1 LAQFVGL
8 VGVLAL
14 TASACSSGASPSPSS
29 AAEAS
34 SSPAAAPATSA
45 PATSSP
51 AAEPVTIT
59 YAFWDANQQ
68 PAIDKQI
75 AAYQALHPNVT
86 VQTEVTPWTDYWTK
100 LQTALAGGAGPDV
113 LWMNGP
119 NFPVYAAAGA
129 LAPLT
134 VDVSQYPQSLVNLYT
149 YNGQLYG
156 VPKDFDT
163 IALYYNKALF
173 DKAGVAYPTG
183 DWTWD
188 DLRAAA
194 KKLTVTKN
202 GKVTQAGFAAI
213 PSFQEVY
220 FDLMFQ
226 NGGQPLSADGL
237 KSNLAD
243 PANCDALQF
252 LYSIQKDGSSL
263 SAAEMQSNQW
273 EVGNLF
279 GAGKIAMDFGGSWRV
294 LPFSQASK
302 DIDVAP
308 LPKGKQQATVIHGVG
323 QAVWA
328 GGPHKDAATD
338 FVTWLGTKDA
348 QTIFANESA
357 NIPAMNGLQEKW
369 VSSVPTIKLQ
379 TFLDELSYAVPLP
392 VTPKGFEWVTAQDQV
407 YQSVWL
413 GQTPADQMCQ
423 KAQEAADAALSK

>member
-1 LAQFVGL
+1 MAALIVAISFVA
-8 VGVLAL
+8 V
-14 TASACSSGASPSPSS
+14 ACGSGTSSPSPVASESAAASS
-29 AAEAS
+29 AAS
-34 SSPAAAPATSA
+34 AAAASSA
-45 PATSSP
+45 PASAP
-51 AAEPVTIT
+51 AEAVTIK

-68 PAIDKQI
+68 PAIEKQI
-75 AAYQALHPNVT
+75 AAFEAIHPNIK

-129 LAPLT
+129 LEQLN
-134 VDVSQYPQSLVNLYT
+134 VDVSAYPQSLVNLYT
-149 YNGQLYG
+149 YSGSLYA

-173 DKAGVAYPTG
+173 DKAGVAYPTA

-194 KKLTVTKN
+194 KKLTITSN

-220 FDLMFQ
+220 FDLIAQ
-226 NGGQPLSADGL
+226 NGGNPLSPDGL

-243 PANCDALQF
+243 PAVCDALQF

-294 LPFSQASK
+294 LPFSQASPT
-302 DIDVAP
+302 IDVAP
-308 LPKGKQQATVIHGVG
+308 LPKGKQRATIIHGVG

-328 GGPHKDAATD
+328 GGPHKDAAKE

-357 NIPAMNGLQEKW
+357 NIPAMNGLQQKW
-369 VSSVPTIKLQ
+369 VASVPTMKLQ

-413 GQTPADQMCQ
+413 GTTPADQMCQ
-423 KAQEAADAALSK
+423 KAAEAADAALSK